1 MKDSKKKNN
10 TSDILESLVN
20 ENGQNQQEDTISLDS
35 IKNLLH
41 ERGFGVILAVVTIP
55 LCVPIPVPPGYT
67 TIFSIPVFFICVQ
80 MILGLNAPW
89 LPKKLGQK
97 KIKKSFLK
105 MAIFKVTPILRKIEK
120 FLKPRLTDI
129 PPKYW
134 EKFTGVASFIL
145 NIFVFLPIP
154 LPLSNFLPGVAIL
167 IMAIGLIGRDGVM
180 ILIGFVIGIVGI
192 IYTLIGVF
200 LGYEIIN
207 KLLSFF

>member
-1 MKDSKKKNN
+1 MTDNKKKNN
-10 TSDILESLVN
+10 TSDILESLVQ
-20 ENGQNQQEDTISLDS
+20 ENGQTQKEDNISLYD

-41 ERGFGVILAVVTIP
+41 ERGFGVILAVVAIP

-80 MILGLNAPW
+80 MILGLDTPW
-89 LPKKLGQK
+89 LPKRLGQK
-97 KIKKSFLK
+97 KIKRSFLK
-105 MAIFKVTPILRKIEK
+105 LAVFKVTPILRKIEK

-134 EKFTGVASFIL
+134 EKFTGISSFL
-145 NIFVFLPIP
+145 FNIVVFLPIP
-154 LPLSNFLPGVAIL
+154 IPLSNFLPGVAIL
-167 IMAIGLIGRDGVM
+167 VMAIGLIGRDGLM
-180 ILIGFVIGIVGI
+180 IIMGFILGILGVV
-192 IYTLIGVF
+192 YTLIAVF